1 MHGKSARDICL
12 GTESTLCV
20 ILLTN
25 QKPSEEL
32 IQQFEALNTKFDN
45 KLNRGA
51 KYKFMWLNVS
61 IETKWK
67 DVFKYEDADKV
78 VILNPGKRK
87 RYTNHEGDI
96 TKDSISMTLDT
107 ISGGDARFNR
117 VSELPTFE
125 IRSE

>member
-1 MHGKSARDICL
+1 
-12 GTESTLCV
+12 
-20 ILLTN
+20 
-25 QKPSEEL
+25 
-32 IQQFEALNTKFDN
+32 
-45 KLNRGA
+45 
-51 KYKFMWLNVS
+51 MWLNVS